1 MRRFVIQFI
10 VLIFCTSSFADESK
24 KVMVIPIDKISDKK
38 SYSSKELQ
46 TIFNNY
52 LESFDGKSVWPY
64 SSTKV
69 KSGSITGVALP
80 ASFENSSSS
89 SLDLNCYRCGLGKSE
104 LVNQSDCE
112 KLGLKWNIQDMT
124 QLKKT
129 CN

>member
-1 MRRFVIQFI
+1 MRRFIIQFI
-10 VLIFCTSSFADESK
+10 IIIFCSSSFADEKK
-24 KVMVIPIDKISDKK
+24 KVMVIPVDKISDSKK
-38 SYSSKELQ
+38 YSSKELQ

-64 SSTKV
+64 SATKA
-69 KSGSITGVALP
+69 GSLTGVALP

-112 KLGLKWNIQDMT
+112 KLGLKWNIQNMT
-124 QLKKT
+124 ELKKS

>member
-10 VLIFCTSSFADESK
+10 ILILCSNSFAEETK
-24 KVMVIPIDKISDKK
+24 KVMVIPLDKISDNKN
-38 SYSSKELQ
+38 YSSKELQ

-52 LESFDGKSVWPY
+52 LESFEGKSIWPY
-64 SSTKV
+64 SAAKA
-69 KSGSITGVALP
+69 KSGSLVGVALP

-112 KLGLKWNIQDMT
+112 KLGLKWNIQNMNE
-124 QLKKT
+124 LKKT